1 MLQPLIAS
9 TRRSGVAEPLALAA
23 LALDAAI
30 GWPDALYRRIG
41 HPVGAFARIIN
52 WGERHWND
60 PARSSAHRR
69 MLGVVTLLLVAGL
82 AFGIAWIAVAL
93 VRLWLGN
100 LAWVGLALLAFPGLA
115 QRSLHDHVVPVATA
129 LATRDLPR
137 ARTAVGMIVG
147 RDVAALDAP
156 GIARA
161 AIESLAESFCDGIAA
176 PLFWLL
182 LLGVPGLWAY
192 KAINTADSLIGHR
205 EERWRAFG
213 WAAARTD
220 DLVNLVPA
228 RIAGFVICLAG
239 FGGMAT
245 MLRDAG
251 KHASPN
257 AGWPEAAMAG
267 VLGLRLAGPAT
278 YDGVTLDKAWI
289 GSGRSEATASDLQRA
304 LTLYRTA
311 CLILWLIAGGVAWAL

>member
-1 MLQPLIAS
+1 M
-9 TRRSGVAEPLALAA
+9 AEPVALAA

-52 WGERHWND
+52 WCELHWNA
-60 PARSSAHRR
+60 PAKSSAHRR
-69 MLGVVTLLLVAGL
+69 LLGAVTLLFVTGF
-82 AFGIAWIAVAL
+82 AFGIAWIAVAF
-93 VRLWLGN
+93 VRLWLGD
-100 LAWVGLALLAFPGLA
+100 LAWIGLALLAFPGLA
-115 QRSLHDHVVPVATA
+115 QRSLHDHVAPVATA
-129 LATRDLPR
+129 LAMRDLPR
-137 ARTAVGMIVG
+137 ARAAVSLIVG
-147 RDVAALDAP
+147 RDVASLDAA

-161 AIESLAESFCDGIAA
+161 AIESLAESFCDGIVA

-192 KAINTADSLIGHR
+192 KAINTADSLIGHH

-213 WAAARTD
+213 WAAARAD
-220 DLVNLVPA
+220 DVVNLVPA
-228 RIAGFVICLAG
+228 RVAGLVICLVG
-239 FGGMAT
+239 LGGIAT

-267 VLGLRLAGPAT
+267 VLGVRLAGPVA
-278 YDGVTLDKAWI
+278 YDSVMLEKRWI
-289 GSGRSEATASDLQRA
+289 GSGRSEATAGDLQRA
-304 LTLYRTA
+304 LAVYRTA
-311 CLILWLIAGGVAWAL
+311 CFMLWLIAGGLAWAL